1 MRKKS
6 PPLFLHFFFLA
17 IVLIGVSSSGNAQV
31 WSGILDPTRAIDW
44 SGVGVGGIPPRT
56 TTCSTVNANG
66 SKDMTSTINAALSAC
81 PSGQAV
87 LLAAG
92 TFVIN
97 GNVNVPAN
105 VTLRGAG
112 ANQTILNAHGSGKGV
127 INLGSGSPAYPGV
140 SVSSG
145 ATAGSNSV
153 VVSNAQGIS
162 VGMYLLIT
170 ELNDSSFV
178 STAGGEG
185 NCTWCDQYNGTR
197 ARGQLLEVSSVA
209 GNTIGFTPALYTD
222 YSHTPLVASM
232 TATKYAGVENL
243 QVYANNT
250 GYVADFELNACAYC
264 WVKGVEAN
272 YTDGNFVELHYGYR
286 DEVRDSYFSNAYSH
300 SPGQTDSD
308 VFLAHVT
315 TSSLVENNI
324 IERGHLAVMIDW
336 GSAGNVVA
344 YNYTEGE
351 FDSRTPQ
358 FVIGG
363 ITFHGAHPQFN
374 LIEGNVFNRFEPD
387 EIWGSS
393 STGTVYRNWALGT
406 TLACNPMTGRG
417 TVNCSGS
424 NGWWTFQGSRAM
436 AIDHLSTSYNFVGN
450 VSGSAQQNAL
460 MAYGT
465 QQTTHVGLLQFS
477 STRSYDSV
485 NYNFT
490 FGYGEANDTGSGTG
504 CDGSTNPPC
513 HSTNAYSTAF
523 LHGNYTNADGNTNWA
538 PGVTHSLPPSFYL
551 SKTPPWWPSSLGFPA
566 IGPDVTG
573 APGGGGHAGLIPAQ
587 NCYLN
592 VMGGSEGGAGSPLTF
607 NASNCYST
615 GNQIAPPTQ
624 LKAVVH

>member
-1 MRKKS
+1 MRKKN
-6 PPLFLHFFFLA
+6 PPLFLLLLT
-17 IVLIGVSSSGNAQV
+17 LIFAFGTAANSYGQL
-31 WSGILDPTRAIDW
+31 WSGILDPSRAIDW
-44 SGVGVGGIPPRT
+44 AGAGVGGIPPRAT
-56 TTCSTVNANG
+56 ACTTVNPSG

-97 GNVNVPAN
+97 GNINVPAN

-112 ANQTILNAHGSGKGV
+112 ANQTILNAHGAGSGV
-127 INLGSGSPAYPGV
+127 INLGSGYPNYPGV
-140 SVSSG
+140 SVTSG
-145 ATAGSNSV
+145 ATAGSTSIT
-153 VVSNAQGIS
+153 VSSAQGIS
-162 VGMYLLIT
+162 VGSYLLIT
-170 ELNDSSFV
+170 ELNDPSYV
-178 STAGGEG
+178 TTAGGEG

-197 ARGQLLEVSSVA
+197 ARGQMLEVSSVA

-222 YSHTPLVASM
+222 YSRTPLVASF

-250 GYVADFELNACAYC
+250 GYVSDFMLTECAYC

-272 YTDGNFVELHYGYR
+272 YTDGNFVEVHYGYK
-286 DEVRDSYFSNAYSH
+286 DEIRDSYFSNSYSH
-300 SPGQTDSD
+300 VPGTTDSD
-308 VFLAHVT
+308 VFIANLT

-324 IERGHLAVMIDW
+324 IERGHVSVMIDW
-336 GSAGNVVA
+336 GSAGNVIA

-393 STGTVYRNWALGT
+393 STGTVFRNWAKGT
-406 TLACNPMTGRG
+406 TLVCNPLTGRG
-417 TVNCSGS
+417 TVNCSGA
-424 NGWWTFQGSRAM
+424 NGTWSFQASRAM

-450 VSGSAQQNAL
+450 VSGSNAQNAL
-460 MAYGT
+460 IAYGT
-465 QQTTHVGLLQFS
+465 QQTTHMGILQYS
-477 STRSYDSV
+477 ASRSYDSV

-513 HSTNAYSTAF
+513 HSTNAYSTAL
-523 LHGNYTNADGNTNWA
+523 LHGNYTNADGALNWVS
-538 PGVTHSLPPSFYL
+538 GLTHTLPPSFYL
-551 SKTPPWWPSSLGFPA
+551 ASTPSWWPSSLPFPA

-573 APGGGGHAGLIPAQ
+573 AADGGGHAGMIPAA

-592 VMGGSEGGAGSPLTF
+592 VMKGSEGGAGSPLTF
-607 NASNCYST
+607 NASTCYSST
-615 GNQIAPPTQ
+615 QIAPPTQ